1 MIVAATMNM
10 ASPDSR
16 FVCRALPRFT
26 SGYATMTLLALV
38 PPLWRYIMDPRVIEH
53 RKTQPGQVWR
63 HGPTPKAL

>member
-1 MIVAATMNM
+1 
-10 ASPDSR
+10 
-16 FVCRALPRFT
+16 
-26 SGYATMTLLALV
+26 MTLLALV